1 MLVDLTFK
9 CQQSKE
15 EVGLV
20 EESFLEEMDDK
31 ELEGL
36 GGGKR
41 HQAGWIERRPL
52 G

>member
-20 EESFLEEMDDK
+20 EESFLEEVEDK
-31 ELEGL
+31 ELR
-36 GGGKR
+36 GGGEGRGTKLD
-41 HQAGWIERRPL
+41 G
-52 G
+52 

>member
-20 EESFLEEMDDK
+20 EESFLEEVEDK
-31 ELEGL
+31 ELRGGEGRGTKL
-36 GGGKR
+36 DG
-41 HQAGWIERRPL
+41 
-52 G
+52 

>member
-1 MLVDLTFK
+1 MLADLTFK

-20 EESFLEEMDDK
+20 EESFLEVEDK
-31 ELEGL
+31 ELRG

>member
-20 EESFLEEMDDK
+20 EESFLEEVEDK
-31 ELEGL
+31 ELR
-36 GGGKR
+36 GGGRKR